1 MKTDIVRTKAGIRG
15 AGLAAVMMGVVVCAP
30 LSAFGAETTFTVS
43 LAGPVAS
50 GDPDGLGEAT
60 VTLNPDSNEVSVRV
74 NYSNIARP
82 TAMYLRMGDSGP
94 QGNIAVPIV
103 IERSDAGTAAGSR
116 ISARA
121 NIVATILA
129 SPEQYYLVVVNEEYP
144 VGALR
149 GRLAEQ

>member
-1 MKTDIVRTKAGIRG
+1 MKTDVVRTKAGIRG
-15 AGLAAVMMGVVVCAP
+15 AGLVAVVMGVVCVP
-30 LSAFGAETTFTVS
+30 VSAFGAETTFRVN

-82 TAMYLRMGDSGP
+82 TAMHLRMGEGGA
-94 QGNIAVPIV
+94 QGNIAVPIA

-116 ISARA
+116 ISTRA

-129 SPEQYYLVVVNEEYP
+129 SPDQYYLVVINEEYP

-149 GRLAEQ
+149 GRLTER

>member
-1 MKTDIVRTKAGIRG
+1 MKTDIVGTKAAVRG
-15 AGLAAVMMGVVVCAP
+15 AALVAVMAGMVCAP
-30 LSAFGAETTFTVS
+30 LTAFGAETTFRVS

-74 NYSNIARP
+74 NYSNIASP
-82 TAMYLRMGDSGP
+82 TAMHLRMGESGP
-94 QGNIAVPIV
+94 QGNIAVPIM
-103 IERSDAGTAAGSR
+103 IESSNAGTVSGSR
-116 ISARA
+116 VSARA

-129 SPEQYYLVVVNEEYP
+129 SPEQYYLVVINEEYP

-149 GRLAEQ
+149 GRLAD